1 MPSRKKPTS
10 QPETQEAPRGRG
22 RPPKTSEP
30 AGEPKKQFSVYLSQN
45 DLKKLRLLASVQD
58 TDVAA
63 LVNKAVKLLL
73 EKDAET
79 LERALKILDPLSAKD

>member
-1 MPSRKKPTS
+1 
-10 QPETQEAPRGRG
+10 
-22 RPPKTSEP
+22 
-30 AGEPKKQFSVYLSQN
+30 VYLPAS
-45 DLKKLRLLASVQD
+45 DLRKLKVLAAAQD

-73 EKDAET
+73 EKDADA

>member
-1 MPSRKKPTS
+1 MPKVQPPAKKRGPKPKPQS
-10 QPETQEAPRGRG
+10 EDET
-22 RPPKTSEP
+22 
-30 AGEPKKQFSVYLSQN
+30 KKQFSVYLPAS
-45 DLKKLRLLASVQD
+45 DLRKLKVLAAAQD

-73 EKDAET
+73 EKDADA